1 MQTLKT
7 LTHTLEAMANHPPH
21 NMGDDAEVVMFCPD
35 CRDLKETGNV
45 SANGTLVQLTPGPT
59 SEQRAFRNLCK
70 MRRTLAAEE
79 VLGYIEERV
88 EAPVFNGLVDD
99 YLEGEI
105 GKAELEVEARDLPV
119 VNFSADEAT
128 YVGDQ
133 GEGCYYQVGQGL
145 DLKYYVTVV
154 VDSERGAFV
163 QDLEADTGPYDKDDQ
178 AATRGRVVAEG
189 WCIDNDVDLDPQDD
203 AEASRHY
210 LLNGEEREIEID
222 ISDFINA
229 NRDGFDPR
237 DLYAL
242 ERALRSLRPGD
253 EYSAGGGAAAEW
265 KVVCR

>member
-119 VNFSADEAT
+119 VNFSADDAI
-128 YVGDQ
+128 YIGSGDD
-133 GEGCYYQVGQGL
+133 GCYYQVGRGY
-145 DLKYYVTVV
+145 DGKYYVTVV
-154 VDSERGAFV
+154 VDSETGSFV
-163 QDLEADTGPYDKDDQ
+163 QDIETDSGPFDEHCEADTY
-178 AATRGRVVAEG
+178 
-189 WCIDNDVDLDPQDD
+189 
-203 AEASRHY
+203 
-210 LLNGEEREIEID
+210 
-222 ISDFINA
+222 
-229 NRDGFDPR
+229 
-237 DLYAL
+237 
-242 ERALRSLRPGD
+242 
-253 EYSAGGGAAAEW
+253 GAAMADSQDTS
-265 KVVCR
+265 RRRP